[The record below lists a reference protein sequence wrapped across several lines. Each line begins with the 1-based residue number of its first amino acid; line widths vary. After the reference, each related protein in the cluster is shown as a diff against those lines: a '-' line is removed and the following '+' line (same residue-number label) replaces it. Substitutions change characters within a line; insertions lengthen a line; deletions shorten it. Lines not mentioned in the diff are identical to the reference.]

1 LNGRYRRHSGHCSAL
16 ARNGSVAN
24 DPTATSAVHCG
35 NNFDARFGLY
45 QTTRV
50 SRYNAAPELGVDM
63 RRRKFISLL
72 GGAAAGWPLSALA
85 QEAGRKYRI
94 AFLSP
99 IPRNRP
105 NIVAL
110 FDELQQ
116 FGFVEGQN
124 LTIDHRAY
132 GQHIELLS
140 KYAEELFATPADVII
155 AAGDPAIRVAQ
166 QATKTTPILASAD
179 DMVGS
184 GFVSS
189 LAKPGGNTTGVS
201 FQSTELDGKRQ
212 DILIEAVPGLGRMA
226 ALADTNTTAP
236 RRLEALQGAARAHGV
251 TLSIHR
257 VTSADQI
264 APAIDAAKKSE
275 AGALNVLASPLFS
288 SNRQVVIDRAA
299 ALQLP
304 AIYQWPEMAEEG
316 GFLGYGPRLVQI
328 YRGILARQL
337 IKLLRGAKPGDL
349 PVEQPTKFEFVI
361 NMKTAKALGLAV
373 SKSMQ
378 LLADDV
384 IE

>member
-1 LNGRYRRHSGHCSAL
+1 
-16 ARNGSVAN
+16 V
-24 DPTATSAVHCG
+24 
-35 NNFDARFGLY
+35 
-45 QTTRV
+45 
-50 SRYNAAPELGVDM
+50 
-63 RRRKFISLL
+63 RRRDFIKVV
-72 GGAAAGWPLSALA
+72 GGSTVVWPLSALA

-99 IPRNRP
+99 TARNAP
-105 NIVAL
+105 NLVAL

-132 GQHIELLS
+132 GQHIALLS
-140 KYAEELFATPADVII
+140 KYAEELLATPADVII

-166 QATKTTPILASAD
+166 QATKTTPILASTD

-212 DILIEAVPGLGRMA
+212 AILIEAVPGLGRMA

-236 RRLEALQGAARAHGV
+236 WRLEALQGAARAHGV

-257 VTSADQI
+257 VTSSDEI
-264 APAIDAAKKSE
+264 APAIGAAKKSE

-288 SNRQVVIDRAA
+288 ANRQVVIDRAA

-304 AIYQWPEMAEEG
+304 AIYQWPEIAEEG

-328 YRGILARQL
+328 YRDILARQL
-337 IKLLRGAKPGDL
+337 IKLLRGAKPADL
-349 PVEQPTKFEFVI
+349 PVEQPIKVDFVI

-373 SKSMQ
+373 SQSMQ
-378 LLADDV
+378 LLADEV

>member
-1 LNGRYRRHSGHCSAL
+1 MLLSRH
-16 ARNGSVAN
+16 
-24 DPTATSAVHCG
+24 T
-35 NNFDARFGLY
+35 
-45 QTTRV
+45 
-50 SRYNAAPELGVDM
+50 
-63 RRRKFISLL
+63 RRREFITVL
-72 GGAAAGWPLSALA
+72 GGAATWSLMARA

-94 AFLSP
+94 IFLSP
-99 IPRNRP
+99 NVRSAP
-105 NIVAL
+105 NYVAL

-124 LTIDHRAY
+124 LTIDHRTY

-140 KYAEELFATPADVII
+140 KYAEELFATPADVIV

-166 QATKTTPILASAD
+166 QATKTIPILANTD
-179 DMVGS
+179 DMLGS

-189 LAKPGGNTTGVS
+189 LARPGGNTTGVS
-201 FQSTELDGKRQ
+201 LLSTELDGKRQ
-212 DILIEAVPGLGRMA
+212 DILIEAVPGLSRMA

-257 VTSADQI
+257 VTSADDI

-288 SNRQVVIDRAA
+288 VNRQVVFDRAT
-299 ALQLP
+299 ALRLP

-316 GFLGYGPRLVQI
+316 GFLGYGPRLVLI
-328 YRGILARQL
+328 YRDILARQL
-337 IKLLRGAKPGDL
+337 IKLLRGTKPVDL

-361 NMKTAKALGLAV
+361 NMKTAKALDLPV

-378 LLADDV
+378 LLADEV